1 MYVKVINSANTK
13 RMSKLAISIIAEAVK
28 QTLGP
33 GGNPFII
40 QREGNNPDGTALGPL
55 ITKDGVTVAEH
66 VKLRD
71 PAMNTIVQTIMQ
83 VAQKTVQEGGDGTTT
98 SVVLAEAIYNAG
110 IKFAEQGNNS
120 IALYEDLQR
129 VKNEIIDF
137 LDSIKIPVKDE
148 DVISVAKISS
158 NGDDEIARIVYEAI
172 KAVGE
177 DGYIKVEDGYSR
189 DTVLDIIEG
198 AMYQRGWR
206 DFAPNGS
213 LLVNDTARNICELPN
228 VAVLTYADKLDSMT
242 DFQDLLG
249 RLWGYNE
256 ERNTYD
262 NVVPFLIVAHDFSDD
277 LKNRILQI
285 RTVGKL
291 PIAAIKSPADG
302 SPNARTDMLE
312 DLAAMLG
319 GQVSSRGILELKDVT
334 DENLGYAKLVE
345 IGPNETVFYE
355 GGGDKAN
362 IKRRIQDLN
371 TLLETGTLHPW
382 DQDNVRLRKGK
393 LSQGVAV
400 IKAGGK
406 SELEMREKK
415 DRIEDALCAAK
426 VAVQEGVLPGG
437 GWTLYRIAKDL
448 EAKGRNSPAD
458 MILIEA
464 LQAPIRQIILNAGE
478 NPDVVLTKMPEDKGY
493 DARKKV
499 YVNLIEAGIIDP
511 VKVTKSA
518 LENAISIAGLLLTTG
533 GALINDQVPEDG
545 KANPFAAMMG
555 GLS

>member
-1 MYVKVINSANTK
+1 MFIKVLDSTNTK
-13 RMSKLAISIIAEAVK
+13 DVAKKAISIIASAVK
-28 QTLGP
+28 ATLGP
-33 GGNPFII
+33 GGNPYII
-40 QREGNNPDGTALGPL
+40 QREGSNPDGSAVGPL

-71 PAMNTIVQTIMQ
+71 PALNTIVQTIMQ

-98 SVVLAEAIYNAG
+98 SVVLAEAIYKAG
-110 IKFAEQGNNS
+110 LRFAEQGNNS
-120 IALYEDLQR
+120 IVLYEDLQR
-129 VKNEIIDF
+129 VKNLVLNF
-137 LDSIKIPVKDE
+137 LDDVKIPVTDD
-148 DVISVAKISS
+148 DVINVARISA
-158 NGDDEIARIVYEAI
+158 NGDEEIARIVYEAI

-189 DTVLDIIEG
+189 ENVLDIVEG

-213 LLVNDTARNICELPN
+213 LLVNDTARNICELN
-228 VAVLTYADKLDSMT
+228 EVAVLTYADKLDNLNE
-242 DFQDLLG
+242 FQELLG
-249 RLWGYNE
+249 RVWGYNE
-256 ERNTYD
+256 QRNTYD

-334 DENLGYAKLVE
+334 DAHLGYARLVE
-345 IGPNETVFYE
+345 IGPNETVFYD
-355 GGGDKAN
+355 GGGDKEK
-362 IKRRIQDLN
+362 IKRRIEDLN
-371 TLLETGTLHPW
+371 ILLDTGNLHPW

-426 VAVQEGVLPGG
+426 VAVQEGIVEGG
-437 GWTLYRIAKDL
+437 GYALYRIAKEL
-448 EAKGRNSPAD
+448 ESNFSTSPAGL
-458 MILIEA
+458 ILAEA
-464 LQAPIRQIILNAGE
+464 LQSPIRQIIINAGE
-478 NPDVVLTKMPEDKGY
+478 NPDVILTKMPEDEGY
-493 DARKKV
+493 DARKKQ
-499 YVNLIEAGIIDP
+499 YVNLLKAGIVDP

-518 LENAISIAGLLLTTG
+518 LENAVSIAGLLLTSG
-533 GALINDQVPEDG
+533 GALISDQVPEDG
-545 KANPFAAMMG
+545 KANPFAGLMG
-555 GLS
+555 